1 MAENLVIDT
10 EIVSSTTS
18 GRACDEN
25 IVKIITLS
33 FQLCICQ
40 AWLSRY
46 GGGNMQLK
54 INLVGFEYTL
64 INFTS
69 VFQ

>member
-1 MAENLVIDT
+1 MAEILVIDT
-10 EIVSSTTS
+10 EIVSTTTS

-40 AWLSRY
+40 AWL
-46 GGGNMQLK
+46 
-54 INLVGFEYTL
+54 
-64 INFTS
+64 
-69 VFQ
+69 